1 MFSLAALTLR
11 LARWIDDTTEAPTPS
26 IRLIPTI
33 TMVGEIQ
40 IFTAARASLPT
51 PRPTNIPSVA
61 VTAHNDS
68 IPSTVGTKYIRNRR
82 GIPVFPR
89 SIASLFIILSAIKV
103 RHNNSRIRIKVLP
116 GHLIRQYSLPSDED
130 YKTLLIIG
138 AAKIRRRKVTKF
150 SRLGQNPPL
159 IDAPGR
165 RDTNFFERNPRIC
178 LLKPTILRIFAS

>member
-1 MFSLAALTLR
+1 MNSVVSSS
-11 LARWIDDTTEAPTPS
+11 DTNS
-26 IRLIPTI
+26 IRI
-33 TMVGEIQ
+33 EI
-40 IFTAARASLPT
+40 LP
-51 PRPTNIPSVA
+51 S
-61 VTAHNDS
+61 
-68 IPSTVGTKYIRNRR
+68 
-82 GIPVFPR
+82 
-89 SIASLFIILSAIKV
+89 
-103 RHNNSRIRIKVLP
+103 
-116 GHLIRQYSLPSDED
+116 HLIRQYIVPSDED